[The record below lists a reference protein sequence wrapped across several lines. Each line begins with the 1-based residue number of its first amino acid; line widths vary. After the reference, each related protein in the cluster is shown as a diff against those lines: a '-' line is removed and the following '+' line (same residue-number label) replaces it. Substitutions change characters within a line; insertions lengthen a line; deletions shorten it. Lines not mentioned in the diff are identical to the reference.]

1 MGISR
6 FKNWRI
12 QYKIMSISVISVA
25 VMMTGLFVY
34 LLPLIESKQMKEK
47 EDATRHVV
55 EMAMGIVEL
64 YDAEVKTGKITL
76 EQAQAAAADHIG
88 KLRYEKKEYVWIND
102 LAKPV
107 PKMVMHPI
115 LSALNGKVLD
125 DSKFNKANKMRNGV
139 NGPWEKLDNKNLFVS
154 FNVVCEKADHGFVG
168 YEWNK
173 PKEGG
178 GSTTE
183 LYPKLSYVKLYK
195 PWGWV
200 LGSGIYVDEVAK
212 EVNAVK
218 WILVGLNIV
227 FAIFMLALSYFI
239 SRGITRT
246 LGYVDSSLE
255 EMSSGGGDL
264 TKRLKV
270 EREDETGSLAR
281 SFNHFLDNL
290 KEIVVRI
297 NQNAVNVAGSAD
309 NLNRTAAVI
318 ANGTERAASQSTSVA
333 ISCEE
338 MAATSAEIASN
349 CIRTVEISNR
359 ASQTAVKGSE
369 VVDHAVQSIQRIAVK
384 VQQSAK
390 TVASLGIRSEQIGNI
405 VGTIE
410 DIADQTNLLA
420 LNAAIEAARAGEQ
433 GRGFAVVADEVR
445 ALAERTTKATRE
457 IGEMIKAIQK
467 ETQSAVD
474 AMEEGVQ
481 EVERGTQDA
490 SRSGQALEEIIKQ
503 VGDLTSQINQI
514 ATAAEQ
520 QTATTNEISKSMH
533 QITEVVSDASKSSND
548 TAGAA
553 TELASMAEE
562 LKRIVAQFR
571 MVLRLH

>member
-1 MGISR
+1 MGITR

-12 QYKIMSISVISVA
+12 QYKIMSISIISVS
-25 VMMTGLFVY
+25 VMMIGLFAY
-34 LLPLIESKQMKEK
+34 LLPMIESKLMKEK

-55 EMAMGIVEL
+55 EMAAGIVEL
-64 YDAEVKTGKITL
+64 YDGEVKAGKMPL
-76 EQAQAAAADHIG
+76 EQAQADAAAHIS

-102 LAKPV
+102 IGKPV
-107 PKMVMHPI
+107 PKMIMHPI
-115 LSALNGKVLD
+115 IPALNGKVID
-125 DSKFNKANKMRNGV
+125 DPKFNKANEMREGLNGNV
-139 NGPWEKLDNKNLFVS
+139 TKLNNVNLFVA
-154 FNVVCEKADHGFVG
+154 FNGVCEKADHGFVK
-168 YEWNK
+168 YEWPK

-183 LYPKLSYVKLYK
+183 LYPKLSYVKIYK

-200 LGSGIYVDEVAK
+200 VGSGIYVDEVQRD
-212 EVNAVK
+212 VNAVK
-218 WILVGLNIV
+218 WTLVTLNFV
-227 FAIFMLALSYFI
+227 FAVFMLVLCYLI

-255 EMSSGGGDL
+255 DMASGGGDL
-264 TKRLKV
+264 TKRLTI
-270 EREDETGSLAR
+270 ERNDETGSLAG
-281 SFNHFLDNL
+281 SFNHFLDNM

-297 NQNAVNVAGSAD
+297 NQNAVDVAGAAE
-309 NLNRTAAVI
+309 NLNATSATI
-318 ANGTERAASQSTSVA
+318 ATGTEKAASQSTAVA
-333 ISCEE
+333 IACEE

-349 CIRTVEISNR
+349 CIRTVDISNR
-359 ASQTAVKGSE
+359 ATQTALDGSK
-369 VVDHAVQSIQRIAVK
+369 VVDNAVQSIQRIAVK

-390 TVASLGIRSEQIGNI
+390 TVASLGTRSEQIGNI

-457 IGEMIKAIQK
+457 ISEMIKAIQK
-467 ETQSAVD
+467 ETQSAVE
-474 AMEEGVQ
+474 AMEDGVH
-481 EVERGTQDA
+481 EVERGTEDA
-490 SRSGQALEEIIKQ
+490 SRSGQALEEIINQ

-533 QITEVVSDASKSSND
+533 QITDVVSDASKSSQD
-548 TAGAA
+548 TARSAH
-553 TELASMAEE
+553 ELASMAEE
-562 LKRIVAQFR
+562 LKHIVAQFR
-571 MVLRLH
+571 M

>member
-1 MGISR
+1 MNITR

-25 VMMTGLFVY
+25 VMMIGLFTY
-34 LLPLIESKQMKEK
+34 LLPLIEGRIIREK
-47 EDATRHVV
+47 RDATRHVV
-55 EMAMGIVEL
+55 ELAIGILEL
-64 YDAEVKTGKITL
+64 QEAEVKAGKITL
-76 EQAQAAAADHIG
+76 EQSQKEAAEHIK

-102 LAKPV
+102 LGKPFAK
-107 PKMVMHPI
+107 MIMHPTVP
-115 LSALNGKVLD
+115 ALDGKLLD
-125 DSKFNKANKMRNGV
+125 DAKFNKATMMSEGIDGK
-139 NGPWEKLDNKNLFVS
+139 EQKLEMKNLFTTFVD
-154 FNVVCEKADHGFVG
+154 VVATSGRGFVN
-168 YEWNK
+168 YEWPK

-178 GSTTE
+178 GTTTE
-183 LYPKLSYVKLYK
+183 LYTKLSYVQKFE

-200 LGSGIYVDEVAK
+200 LGSGIYIDDVKRDVD
-212 EVNAVK
+212 AVK
-218 WILVGLNIV
+218 WVLVGLNIV
-227 FAIFMLALSYFI
+227 FAIFMLLLCYLI

-246 LGYVDSSLE
+246 LGYVDKSLE

-264 TKRLKV
+264 TLRLKV
-270 EREDETGSLAR
+270 EREDETGSLAS

-297 NQNAVNVAGSAD
+297 NQSAVDVASSAE
-309 NLNRTAAVI
+309 NLNSTSASI
-318 ANGTERAASQSTSVA
+318 ANGTEKAAAQSTSVA
-333 ISCEE
+333 IACEE
-338 MAATSAEIASN
+338 MAATSAEIAQN
-349 CIRTVEISNR
+349 CIRTVDISTR
-359 ASQTAVKGSE
+359 ATQTALDGSE
-369 VVDHAVQSIQRIAVK
+369 IVNHAVQSIQRIAVK

-390 TVASLGIRSEQIGNI
+390 TVESLGSRSEQIGNI

-457 IGEMIKAIQK
+457 IGEMIKTIQK
-467 ETQSAVD
+467 ETKSAVT

-481 EVERGTQDA
+481 EVERGTEDA
-490 SRSGQALEEIIKQ
+490 SRSGRALEEILSQI
-503 VGDLTSQINQI
+503 GDVTSQINQI

-533 QITEVVSDASKSSND
+533 EITQVVSGASHSSQD

-553 TELASMAEE
+553 GELARMAEE

-571 MVLRLH
+571 M

>member
-12 QYKIMSISVISVA
+12 QYKIMSISVISVVA
-25 VMMTGLFVY
+25 MMLGLFAY
-34 LLPLIESKQMKEK
+34 LLPLIESKLMKEK

-64 YDAEVKTGKITL
+64 NDAEVKAGKITL
-76 EQAQAAAADHIG
+76 EQAQTDSANRIN

-102 LAKPV
+102 TGKPF
-107 PKMVMHPI
+107 PKIIMHPI
-115 LSALNGKVLD
+115 LPALNGKVID
-125 DSKFNKANKMRNGV
+125 DPKFNRATEMREGLNGKTTKL
-139 NGPWEKLDNKNLFVS
+139 NGENLFVA
-154 FNVVCEKADHGFVG
+154 FNGVCERAEHGFVK
-168 YEWNK
+168 YEWAK
-173 PKEGG
+173 AKEGG

-183 LYPKLSYVKLYK
+183 LYPKLSYVKIYK

-200 LGSGIYVDEVAK
+200 LGSGIYIDDVKKDVD
-212 EVNAVK
+212 AVK
-218 WILVGLNIV
+218 WILIGMNFL
-227 FAIFMLALSYFI
+227 FAIFMLMLCFFI

-246 LGYVDSSLE
+246 LGYVDNSLE
-255 EMSSGGGDL
+255 EMSRGGGDL
-264 TKRLKV
+264 TKRLKI
-270 EREDETGSLAR
+270 ERNDETGSLAH
-281 SFNHFLDNL
+281 SFNNFLDNM

-309 NLNRTAAVI
+309 KLNSTSAEI
-318 ANGTERAASQSTSVA
+318 ADGTEKAAMQSTSVA
-333 ISCEE
+333 IACEE
-338 MAATSAEIASN
+338 MAATSAEIANN

-359 ASQTAVKGSE
+359 ASQTAVDGSL
-369 VVDHAVQSIQRIAVK
+369 VVDNAVQSIQRIATK

-390 TVASLGIRSEQIGNI
+390 TVASLGTRSEQIGNI

-474 AMEEGVQ
+474 AMEEGVK

-490 SRSGQALEEIIKQ
+490 SRSGRALEEIINQ
-503 VGDLTSQINQI
+503 VGDLTSQVNQI

-520 QTATTNEISKSMH
+520 QTATTHEISKSMH
-533 QITEVVSDASKSSND
+533 QITEVVSNASNSSQD
-548 TAGAA
+548 TARAA
-553 TELASMAEE
+553 HDLAAMAEE
-562 LKRIVAQFR
+562 LKHIVAQFR
-571 MVLRLH
+571 M

>member
-1 MGISR
+1 MGITR
-6 FKNWRI
+6 FRNWRI

-25 VMMTGLFVY
+25 VMMIGLFTY
-34 LLPLIESKQMKEK
+34 LLPLIESRINKEK
-47 EDATRHVV
+47 QDATRHVV
-55 EMAMGIVEL
+55 ELAAGILEL
-64 YDAEVKTGKITL
+64 HDAEVKAGKMPL
-76 EQAQAAAADHIG
+76 EQAQKEAADHIK

-102 LAKPV
+102 LGKPV
-107 PKMVMHPI
+107 PKMIMHP
-115 LSALNGKVLD
+115 ALPALDGKVLD
-125 DSKFNKANKMRNGV
+125 DAKFNKATKAIDGLNGEV
-139 NGPWEKLDNKNLFVS
+139 RKLDNKNLFVA
-154 FNVVCEKADHGFVG
+154 FNEVADRAGKGFVN
-168 YEWNK
+168 YEWPK

-178 GSTTE
+178 GTTSE
-183 LYPKLSYVKLYK
+183 LYTKLSYVQKFE

-200 LGSGIYVDEVAK
+200 VGSGIYVDDVK
-212 EVNAVK
+212 RDVDTVK
-218 WILVGLNIV
+218 WILVGLNV
-227 FAIFMLALSYFI
+227 MFALFMLLLCYFI
-239 SRGITRT
+239 SKGITRT
-246 LGYVDSSLE
+246 LGYVDASLE

-264 TKRLKV
+264 TKRLKI
-270 EREDETGSLAR
+270 ERDDETGSLAH
-281 SFNHFLDNL
+281 SFNKFLDNM
-290 KEIVVRI
+290 KEIIVHI

-309 NLNRTAAVI
+309 SLNRTSAAI
-318 ANGTERAASQSTSVA
+318 ATGTENAASQSTSIA
-333 ISCEE
+333 IACEE
-338 MAATSAEIASN
+338 MAATSAEIAHN

-359 ASQTAVKGSE
+359 ATQTALNGSE
-369 VVDHAVQSIQRIAVK
+369 VVDNAVQSIQRIAVK

-390 TVASLGIRSEQIGNI
+390 TVASLGTRSEQIGNI

-445 ALAERTTKATRE
+445 ALAERTTRATRE

-467 ETQSAVD
+467 ETQSAVE

-481 EVERGTQDA
+481 EVERGTEDA
-490 SRSGQALEEIIKQ
+490 SRSGKALEEIIAQ

-533 QITEVVSDASKSSND
+533 QITGAVSDASRSSQE

-553 TELASMAEE
+553 HELASMAGE
-562 LKRIVAQFR
+562 LKNIVAQFR
-571 MVLRLH
+571 M

>member
-1 MGISR
+1 MQITR

-12 QYKIMSISVISVA
+12 QYKIMSISVISVI
-25 VMMTGLFVY
+25 VMMAGLFIY
-34 LLPLIESKQMKEK
+34 LLPLIESRIMKEK

-55 EMAMGIVEL
+55 EMASSIVEL
-64 YDAEVKTGKITL
+64 HDAEVQAGKFTL
-76 EQAQAAAADHIG
+76 EQGQKEAAAEIS

-102 LAKPV
+102 MTKPI
-107 PKMVMHPI
+107 PKMIMHPI
-115 LSALNGKVLD
+115 MPALDGKVID
-125 DSKFNKANKMRNGV
+125 DPKFNKATGARYAMSSEVKKLNGT
-139 NGPWEKLDNKNLFVS
+139 NLFVA
-154 FNVVCEKADHGFVG
+154 FNDVCEQAGHGFVT
-168 YEWNK
+168 YEWAK

-178 GSTTE
+178 GSTSE

-200 LGSGIYVDEVAK
+200 LGSGIYVDEVK
-212 EVNAVK
+212 REVNTVK
-218 WILVGLNIV
+218 WILVTLNIV
-227 FAIFMLALSYFI
+227 FALFMLTLCYLI
-239 SRGITRT
+239 SRGITKT
-246 LGYVDSSLE
+246 LGYVDKSLE

-264 TKRLKV
+264 TKRLKI
-270 EREDETGSLAR
+270 ERDDETGSLAH
-281 SFNHFLDNL
+281 SFNNFLDNM
-290 KEIVVRI
+290 KGIVVRI
-297 NQNAVNVAGSAD
+297 NQNAVEVASSAD
-309 NLNRTAAVI
+309 HLNTTSASI
-318 ANGTERAASQSTSVA
+318 ASGTERAASQSTSVA
-333 ISCEE
+333 IACEE
-338 MAATSAEIASN
+338 MAATSAEIAQN

-359 ASQTAVKGSE
+359 ATQTAMSGSE
-369 VVDHAVQSIQRIAVK
+369 VVNHAVQSIQRIAVK

-390 TVASLGIRSEQIGNI
+390 TVESLGSRSEQIGNI

-457 IGEMIKAIQK
+457 IGEMIKAIQQ
-467 ETQSAVD
+467 ETKSAVT

-481 EVERGTQDA
+481 EVERGTEDA
-490 SRSGQALEEIIKQ
+490 ARSGKALEEILEQ
-503 VGDLTSQINQI
+503 VGDVTSQINQI

-533 QITEVVSDASKSSND
+533 EITGVVSNASHSSQE

-553 TELASMAEE
+553 CQLAKMAEE
-562 LKRIVAQFR
+562 LKQIVAQFR
-571 MVLRLH
+571 M